1 MKTTILGIGLLGIA
15 AIMMVPAFSDSVSP
29 NGFAMWGMAEVIVY
43 DADGDEVLRN
53 TVHNRVMDEG
63 EDFLVKQVFKD
74 GTVPEALDIDQIGSI
89 CLSKHATFSGFTP
102 TGATETEGANTFD
115 TNSGLATELNC
126 KDDAAVDVSGNGIAV
141 IVETLTYTD
150 NLAGAGTHVITNIGI
165 CQADGSAGATNF
177 DDCEGAQTAP
187 LGILFAQIDIIDFT
201 MQAAGEQATITY
213 TFNISANDP
222 A

>member
-15 AIMMVPAFSDSVSP
+15 AIMMVPAFSDSVGP

-43 DADGDEVLRN
+43 DADGNEVLRN

-74 GTVPEALDIDQIGSI
+74 GSVPEAADIDQIGSI
-89 CLSKHATFSGFTP
+89 CLSKHITFNGFTP
-102 TGATETEGANTFD
+102 TGATETQGANTFD

-141 IVETLTYTD
+141 IVETLTYTA
-150 NLAGAGTHVITNIGI
+150 NLANAGSHIITNIGI
-165 CQADGSAGATNF
+165 CQADNTAPASDF
-177 DDCEGAQTAP
+177 DDCEGAQSTP
-187 LGILFAQIDIIDFT
+187 NGILFAQIDIVDFT
-201 MQAAGEQATITY
+201 MQASGEQATITY
-213 TFNISANDP
+213 TFNISADDTP
-222 A
+222 